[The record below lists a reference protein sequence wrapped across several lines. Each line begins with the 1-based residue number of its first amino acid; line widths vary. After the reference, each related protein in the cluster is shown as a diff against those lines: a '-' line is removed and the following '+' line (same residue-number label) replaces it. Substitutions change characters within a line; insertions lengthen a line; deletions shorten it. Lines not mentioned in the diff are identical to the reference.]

1 MEVLGASVKDDR
13 ANENKLEIIEQSY
26 PTNRS
31 NKKNIFENCDFL
43 KGLANN

>member
-1 MEVLGASVKDDR
+1 MAATNTGFALGASVKDDR

-31 NKKNIFENCDFL
+31 N
-43 KGLANN
+43 